1 MHQQGSLMPPLHIFC
16 QCRSSETPSGVDP
29 DGGCAYSEN
38 AKTTVRQPVS
48 RWHPDSGYASHHCDI
63 CGGSEQE
70 HRFKVLFQVLDVNG
84 DGGICVNDLTIGL
97 KKLGVHR
104 TERELM
110 VGEHLRCVTS
120 YLLSGYFFKLIHDS
134 CLSWIQNYVKQ

>member
-38 AKTTVRQPVS
+38 AKTTVRQPVA
-48 RWHPDSGYASHHCDI
+48 RWHPDSGHASHHCDI

-110 VGEHLRCVTS
+110 VGEHLRCMTS
-120 YLLSGYFFKLIHDS
+120 YLLSGYFLKLIHDS
-134 CLSWIQNYVKQ
+134 CLS